1 MSAEPGNVEPMFEQ
15 SERWM
20 SPLAPGKALAAIS
33 DVFASQ
39 GVAVEQDGNSLTVRR
54 GSNWKYRLWGNL
66 FSIGRRNIPV
76 ALTLSVTSSAEGSDI
91 EAHAFDTFGGRLVE
105 HAFFGAQE
113 TFEEQLDNLL
123 STAAEAAR
131 VASRH
136 RTVKAGQAVVQT
148 KQSPL
153 AGSLLGKWF
162 FWSIPIGVAL
172 VLLLSQWIDPVY
184 AVVIVLVVAIP
195 IDVAVA
201 RLRRQRLVRD
211 EN

>member
-1 MSAEPGNVEPMFEQ
+1 MGSESSKVKPMFEQ

-20 SPLAPGKALAAIS
+20 SPLAPGKALEAVS

-39 GVAVEQDGNSLTVRR
+39 GVTVEQDGNLLTVRR

-76 ALTLSVTSSAEGSDI
+76 ALTLSATSSAEGSDI
-91 EAHAFDTFGGRLVE
+91 EAHAFDTFGVRLVE
-105 HAFFGAQE
+105 RAFFGAQA
-113 TFEEQLDNLL
+113 TFEEHLDSLL
-123 STAAEAAR
+123 RTAAEAAR

-136 RTVKAGQAVVQT
+136 RTVTGGQAVVET

-153 AGSLLGKWF
+153 VGSLLGKWF
-162 FWSIPIGVAL
+162 FWSIPVGGAL
-172 VLLLSQWIDPVY
+172 VLLLSQWIDLIY
-184 AVVIVLVVAIP
+184 AFVIVLVIAIP

-201 RLRRQRLVRD
+201 RSRRRRQVRD